1 MAKTKQIINILCYI
15 SLLYKSS
22 REYNKICIY
31 FSKRKQKAESLINSG
46 IALLS
51 PRNNVCFSLTG
62 LFHFLKIGETKIRS
76 MYEYGI

>member
-1 MAKTKQIINILCYI
+1 MGKERRMAATKQIINILCYI

-46 IALLS
+46 TALFF
-51 PRNNVCFSLTG
+51 PRISVSFSLMG
-62 LFHFLKIGETKIRS
+62 LFHTFKIGETR
-76 MYEYGI
+76 